1 VGSSP
6 TTPTALTI
14 LILINMKKLF
24 ILFFILLS
32 ANYAKSE
39 VLSFND
45 LWLLKNKKVCV
56 TEYVAIDNM
65 TYNIGDTLEI
75 LEPADNGYYRFII
88 HYSYYPENFPI
99 MYFGKQIIIEE
110 CKKYGYELSWEE
122 DDYLHFVNNN
132 VREELSCFCVRI
144 YEELEYVSMALIIDL
159 GSWND
164 AIDSDIND
172 LEDIKY
178 NIKSWLSEENLKE
191 VEKYF
196 LESEVE

>member
-1 VGSSP
+1 MVYAPDLGSGAARRVGSSP

-56 TEYVAIDNM
+56 TEYVAIDNI

-75 LEPADNGYYRFII
+75 LKPSDIGYYRFII
-88 HYSYYPENFPI
+88 HQSYYPECFPM
-99 MYFGKQIIIEE
+99 MYFGKKIIIEE
-110 CKKYGYELSWEE
+110 FVVIGNKKNGFEVLCICTLENGEKIEVDIDRAILCEE
-122 DDYLHFVNNN
+122 VQKN
-132 VREELSCFCVRI
+132 
-144 YEELEYVSMALIIDL
+144 
-159 GSWND
+159 
-164 AIDSDIND
+164 
-172 LEDIKY
+172 K
-178 NIKSWLSEENLKE
+178 
-191 VEKYF
+191 
-196 LESEVE
+196 

>member
-1 VGSSP
+1 
-6 TTPTALTI
+6 
-14 LILINMKKLF
+14 MKKLF

-45 LWLLKNKKVCV
+45 LWLLKNKKMCV

-75 LEPADNGYYRFII
+75 LEPVDNGYYRFII

-110 CKKYGYELSWEE
+110 FIIIGNKKSGLEVLCICALENGE
-122 DDYLHFVNNN
+122 KIEVN
-132 VREELSCFCVRI
+132 
-144 YEELEYVSMALIIDL
+144 IDK
-159 GSWND
+159 
-164 AIDSDIND
+164 AI
-172 LEDIKY
+172 LC
-178 NIKSWLSEENLKE
+178 KE
-191 VEKYF
+191 VQKINKK
-196 LESEVE
+196 